1 MIEYEVEIKIINSKK
16 KVLGARI
23 LLRFYRVLEFIVR
36 FMMDLKIVDDY
47 EKMFYIIKI
56 VYDDILVYYYFWFIR
71 KGVYVVVYILFI
83 RKYFLEKLKMDDVE
97 KVKDL
102 LVKVSDY

>member
-1 MIEYEVEIKIINSKK
+1 
-16 KVLGARI
+16 
-23 LLRFYRVLEFIVR
+23 
-36 FMMDLKIVDDY
+36 MMDLNIVDDY